1 MSSEPISTVVS
12 SPCIGVCAMNE
23 ETGLC
28 EGCFRTID
36 EIREWWDMSSQ
47 QRHEVKERLAQR
59 QIELAR
65 FDD

>member
-1 MSSEPISTVVS
+1 
-12 SPCIGVCAMNE
+12 MNE

-36 EIREWWDMSSQ
+36 EIREWWDMSPQ

-59 QIELAR
+59 QIEIAR